1 MEPLLLQ
8 DALPPSIPLSLMCLH
23 LHMPPFVF
31 HTSLQ
36 SQFFMIFKRLLRSPC
51 PYTPRQRRHLLSPTP
66 PPDLFVSYFIKQY
79 PGMEGFVFVS
89 CGAPTAA
96 GDVSPSAP
104 TEWRRVIRWE
114 VNTQLQTWHV
124 HVSPSISHKKKK
136 EQKQNIDDKG
146 WLDKRLAAELVNIS
160 SSASPVPILTVFSLS
175 LFFFFFFFFFKL
187 KGQ

>member
-1 MEPLLLQ
+1 MLETLIIKWMKRFSRMSAIKWNHCSFKMPS
-8 DALPPSIPLSLMCLH
+8 LPPSLSPSCLH

-51 PYTPRQRRHLLSPTP
+51 PYTPRQRWHLLSPTP

-79 PGMEGFVFVS
+79 PGIEGFVFVS

-136 EQKQNIDDKG
+136 RTKTKH
-146 WLDKRLAAELVNIS
+146 WW
-160 SSASPVPILTVFSLS
+160 
-175 LFFFFFFFFFKL
+175 
-187 KGQ
+187 